1 MTKNTGIPF
10 EKYVEKHD
18 IASDFAQVIDLSQ
31 QRVPEIKVNTRPV
44 SAFQA

>member
-1 MTKNTGIPF
+1 MTKNTGFPF

-18 IASDFAQVIDLSQ
+18 IASDLAQVVDLSQ
-31 QRVPEIKVNTRPV
+31 QKVPETKVNTRPV